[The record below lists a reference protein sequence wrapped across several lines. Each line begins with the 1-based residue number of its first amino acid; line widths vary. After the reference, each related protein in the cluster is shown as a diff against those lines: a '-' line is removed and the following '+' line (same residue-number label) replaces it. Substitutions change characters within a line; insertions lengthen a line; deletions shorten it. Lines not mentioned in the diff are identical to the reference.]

1 MNELRFTFL
10 NTSPFLHVCKLQTN
24 LFFLTRLPSCKK
36 SVYQQGK
43 RTASGINHAVL
54 EMVDC
59 LSFVLFVLCCRCVNS
74 THTVTTWVNGTD
86 TVQKIYG
93 HTDTV
98 QKNVFLA
105 LMLYSRH
112 PSTVEYG
119 TVHYIVAICTSIY
132 IYRVVLLNLSA
143 LFVRAHGT
151 TN

>member
-59 LSFVLFVLCCRCVNS
+59 VSFVLLVLQMCQFYAYCYHLGERYRYCTVNLWS
-74 THTVTTWVNGTD
+74 YRYCTEKCFSCIN
-86 TVQKIYG
+86 
-93 HTDTV
+93 
-98 QKNVFLA
+98 A
-105 LMLYSRH
+105 LQS
-112 PSTVEYG
+112 
-119 TVHYIVAICTSIY
+119 TSIY
-132 IYRVVLLNLSA
+132 GRVRYCTLHCCNLYIDIYLQGSTPELICIVCSSA
-143 LFVRAHGT
+143 WDD
-151 TN
+151 